1 MDLLLNQ
8 IKSDDIE
15 IPATYIP
22 KVSED
27 TLMSQLNIVKWLKIS
42 CNLSSSAV
50 KNEIN
55 ESSSTADSSKQSSS
69 KINTA
74 SVKRGLNDYMS
85 YVRKR
90 CKGDVLQK
98 LEYSEPYRFFLSS
111 IAAEP
116 KTHDEMHTLSFPGNR

>member
-1 MDLLLNQ
+1 MDSLLNQ
-8 IKSDDIE
+8 IKGDYIE
-15 IPATYIP
+15 IPATYIAE
-22 KVSED
+22 VSED
-27 TLMSQLNIVKWLKIS
+27 TLMSQLKIVKWLRM
-42 CNLSSSAV
+42 CNLTSSAV
-50 KNEIN
+50 KNKIN
-55 ESSSTADSSKQSSS
+55 ESSSTAESSKQASS

-116 KTHDEMHTLSFPGNR
+116 KTHDEMLTLSFPGNR